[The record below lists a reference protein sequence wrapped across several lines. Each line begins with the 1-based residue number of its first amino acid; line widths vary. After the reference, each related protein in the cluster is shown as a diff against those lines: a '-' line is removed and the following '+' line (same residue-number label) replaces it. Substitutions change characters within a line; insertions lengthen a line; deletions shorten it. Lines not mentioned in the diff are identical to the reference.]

1 MVQVVHSVLENL
13 LVPDLLGYLLV
24 QTLQGHLSTLHLLQV
39 QYLQE
44 FQLDL
49 AVQESLGVLDHLL
62 YLGNLE
68 FQVFQSHLWHLLV
81 PEVQKD
87 LADQYLLPV
96 PEFQQNLVNLTV
108 LVVQNLL
115 LLPAALEVQG
125 YLGFLVFQ
133 IVLAVQLH
141 QQLRLLL
148 VIQQDRAG
156 QKGLEVL
163 PVLDLLD
170 LQVHQERLEYPN
182 LLEVRYHL

>member
-1 MVQVVHSVLENL
+1 MVQVVHSVLGHL
-13 LVPDLLGYLLV
+13 LVPDLLDYLLF
-24 QTLQGHLSTLHLLQV
+24 QTLQGHLSTLHFQQV

-49 AVQESLGVLDHLL
+49 AVQQSLGVLDHLL
-62 YLGNLE
+62 DLVNLE

-87 LADQYLLPV
+87 LADQYLLLD
-96 PEFQQNLVNLTV
+96 PEFQQNLVNPAV

-115 LLPAALEVQG
+115 LIPPVLEVQG

-133 IVLAVQLH
+133 KVLEVQLH

-156 QKGLEVL
+156 QEGPEVL
-163 PVLDLLD
+163 LVLDHLD
-170 LQVHQERLEYPN
+170 LQLHQEHLEYLN